1 MKVNLLLADH
11 ADAVGGKLYINGG
24 GWNVTGPQPVPSA
37 IALLIEVPWDQTNE
51 KHDILLE
58 LLDVDGNAV
67 EVLAPDGSS
76 APLKVESVLEVGRPP
91 GVKPGTPL
99 NAPLAVNFG
108 PIPLEPGSQYV
119 WHLSIDGHSEEDWNL
134 TFSTRPIPPQSP
146 AAQSE
151 RGAE

>member
-37 IALLIEVPWDQTNE
+37 IAMLIEVPWDQTNT
-51 KHDILLE
+51 KHQVLLE

-67 EVLAPDGSS
+67 DITPGDEPEPVKIVSF
-76 APLKVESVLEVGRPP
+76 LEVGRPP

-99 NAPLAVNFG
+99 AVPFAVNLG
-108 PIPLEPGSQYV
+108 PIPLEGAAQYV
-119 WHLSIDGHSEEDWNL
+119 WRLSIDGHSEDDWNL
-134 TFSTRPIPPQSP
+134 TFSTRPNPPEAL
-146 AAQSE
+146 AA
-151 RGAE
+151 